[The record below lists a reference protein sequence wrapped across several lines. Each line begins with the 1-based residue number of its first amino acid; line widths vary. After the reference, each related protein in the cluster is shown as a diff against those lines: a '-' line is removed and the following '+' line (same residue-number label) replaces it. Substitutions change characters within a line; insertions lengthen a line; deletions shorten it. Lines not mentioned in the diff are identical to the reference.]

1 MCLCVQCSKGS
12 CRSTSSIES
21 VCTRWKL
28 QGAGLNNETSGLT
41 FSSDA
46 TASVNIGLFF
56 MGLRIFS
63 DLRWI
68 ANVGMSWR
76 RHVSLSDSHLLGT
89 DKESSPISGETQRN
103 ALKDS
108 FRKVRMSGYV
118 HTSPGEFENG
128 VWKRSASTMS
138 FSFVFTELRV
148 HGRKRLRFST
158 AHAWYARRFDLP

>member
-28 QGAGLNNETSGLT
+28 QGAGLNDETSGLT
-41 FSSDA
+41 FCSDA

-63 DLRWI
+63 DLYWI

-108 FRKVRMSGYV
+108 FHKVRMSGYAWV
-118 HTSPGEFENG
+118 NLKMASENAPPPHY
-128 VWKRSASTMS
+128 RFHL
-138 FSFVFTELRV
+138 FSQ
-148 HGRKRLRFST
+148 KCLRFST